1 MSGPRLSV
9 LSILWLPLVAAGAL
23 AAGGPAR
30 GQASGASRQVLDRFA
45 PPAIER
51 GISPLTTQSPDSSD
65 VQRRRSIR
73 AASAVVDRTGAS
85 GARYVAGKVIVK
97 FRETAS
103 PRERTDSVRTS
114 TRAGAIQPRRD
125 YANFDIVS

>member
-1 MSGPRLSV
+1 MSGPRLSR
-9 LSILWLPLVAAGAL
+9 LSVFWLAVVAAVALVGGAN
-23 AAGGPAR
+23 GR
-30 GQASGASRQVLDRFA
+30 GQTSGASRQVLDRFA

-97 FRETAS
+97 FR
-103 PRERTDSVRTS
+103 
-114 TRAGAIQPRRD
+114 
-125 YANFDIVS
+125 